1 MMPVMALF
9 LQSDSIIAPAGR
21 YYENHGTPD
30 ERLKMYYYSGR
41 IMQNIT

>member
-1 MMPVMALF
+1 MMLLMALF
-9 LQSDSIIAPAGR
+9 LQSDSIIAPAVR
-21 YYENHGTPD
+21 YYQNHGTSD